1 MFHPHTYNV
10 GDHVVLTHELSN
22 KEGTF
27 DAGHPFQ
34 IIDMYVRHGAVL
46 YDLRDS
52 GLHLIGEV
60 TADDFSYPPTGP

>member
-1 MFHPHTYNV
+1 
-10 GDHVVLTHELSN
+10 
-22 KEGTF
+22 
-27 DAGHPFQ
+27 
-34 IIDMYVRHGAVL
+34 MYVRHGAVL